1 MERVERFVE
10 IDAPVELVFDRL
22 SDFESFPRWMRNIR
36 EVRRVGR
43 RVTRWVSETAVPEV
57 YAEWEAELTVYEPDH
72 RLVWRSVRG
81 DIHADGEA
89 VISETPEGT
98 ALLHVVL
105 GFGTPLGRSGAQA
118 ARFFGV
124 QPGRQLEEDL
134 ERFRRL
140 AEREG
145 RGREGYMGEGRRASF
160 APVMSRREAPRRDAR
175 EDRRPP
181 RGREEGR
188 GRDDALPPPPRRDE
202 RITRRRDYDDARR
215 RDYDDA
221 ARRDEER
228 ISRAAERDARERDS
242 GPRYA
247 LTPRER
253 ERERDAYERRY
264 DPRVSEMFGR
274 RGVDRLLD
282 ESPDGRRRGGRE
294 RE

>member
-10 IDAPVELVFDRL
+10 IDAPVEVVFDRL

-36 EVRRVGR
+36 EVRRMGR

-81 DIHADGEA
+81 DIHADGEV

-140 AEREG
+140 AEREV
-145 RGREGYMGEGRRASF
+145 RGRRGYVGEGRRASF
-160 APVMSRREAPRRDAR
+160 APVMSRREAPRRDER

-181 RGREEGR
+181 RAREEGR
-188 GRDDALPPPPRRDE
+188 GRDDAPPSRRDV
-202 RITRRRDYDDARR
+202 RTTRRRDYDDAPRR
-215 RDYDDA
+215 G
-221 ARRDEER
+221 EER
-228 ISRAAERDARERDS
+228 ISRASERDAGEREP

-264 DPRVSEMFGR
+264 DPRVSETFGR

-282 ESPDGRRRGGRE
+282 EAPDGRRRGGRE
-294 RE
+294 

>member
-10 IDAPVELVFDRL
+10 IDAPVEVVFDRL

-36 EVRRVGR
+36 EVRRMGR

-145 RGREGYMGEGRRASF
+145 RGREGYRGEGRRNTF
-160 APVMSRREAPRRDAR
+160 APVMSRRRASPRAR
-175 EDRRPP
+175 KTASAET
-181 RGREEGR
+181 REEGR
-188 GRDDALPPPPRRDE
+188 VRNTRAAAARDE
-202 RITRRRDYDDARR
+202 RATRRRDTRR
-215 RDYDDA
+215 
-221 ARRDEER
+221 ARRDEEGGMKMNQGER
-228 ISRAAERDARERDS
+228 DGGRGTRAA
-242 GPRYA
+242 
-247 LTPRER
+247 L
-253 ERERDAYERRY
+253 
-264 DPRVSEMFGR
+264 RVAAA
-274 RGVDRLLD
+274 
-282 ESPDGRRRGGRE
+282 
-294 RE
+294 

>member
-10 IDAPVELVFDRL
+10 IDAPVEVVFDRL

-43 RVTRWVSETAVPEV
+43 RVTRWVSETAVPDV

-89 VISETPEGT
+89 IISETPEGT

-134 ERFRRL
+134 EHFRRL
-140 AEREG
+140 VERG
-145 RGREGYMGEGRRASF
+145 ARGRDGRAGEGRRASF
-160 APVMSRREAPRRDAR
+160 APVLSRREEPRRGEREERRAPRA
-175 EDRRPP
+175 
-181 RGREEGR
+181 EGR
-188 GRDDALPPPPRRDE
+188 VRDDAPPPRRDE
-202 RITRRRDYDDARR
+202 RTTRRRDHYDDEPRR
-215 RDYDDA
+215 V
-221 ARRDEER
+221 EER
-228 ISRAAERDARERDS
+228 ISRAEERDGGERDS
-242 GPRYA
+242 RPRYA

-264 DPRVSEMFGR
+264 DPRVSETFGR

-282 ESPDGRRRGGRE
+282 ESPERRRRRE
-294 RE
+294 

>member
-1 MERVERFVE
+1 M
-10 IDAPVELVFDRL
+10 
-22 SDFESFPRWMRNIR
+22 
-36 EVRRVGR
+36 
-43 RVTRWVSETAVPEV
+43 
-57 YAEWEAELTVYEPDH
+57 TVYEPDH

-81 DIHADGEA
+81 EIHADGEA

-145 RGREGYMGEGRRASF
+145 RGRPSYADGGRRASF
-160 APVMSRREAPRRDAR
+160 APVMSRREARRRDAR

-181 RGREEGR
+181 RWREEGR
-188 GRDDALPPPPRRDE
+188 GRDAAPPPRRDE
-202 RITRRRDYDDARR
+202 RTTRRRHYDDVPRRDHDYDDAPRR
-215 RDYDDA
+215 EWRESV
-221 ARRDEER
+221 AR
-228 ISRAAERDARERDS
+228 AERE
-242 GPRYA
+242 GGEYEPRYA

-253 ERERDAYERRY
+253 ARARRYGEY

-274 RGVDRLLD
+274 RGLPPAR
-282 ESPDGRRRGGRE
+282 
-294 RE
+294 

>member
-10 IDAPVELVFDRL
+10 IDAPVEVVFDRL
-22 SDFESFPRWMRNIR
+22 SDFENFPRWMRNIR
-36 EVRRVGR
+36 EVRRLGR
-43 RVTRWVSETAVPEV
+43 RVTRWVSETAVPDV

-140 AEREG
+140 AEREV
-145 RGREGYMGEGRRASF
+145 RGRRGYAVEGRRSSF
-160 APVMSRREAPRRDAR
+160 APVMSRREEPSRAER

-202 RITRRRDYDDARR
+202 RTTRRRDH
-215 RDYDDA
+215 DYDDA
-221 ARRDEER
+221 PRRDEER
-228 ISRAAERDARERDS
+228 ISRSSERDARERDYR
-242 GPRYA
+242 PRYA

-253 ERERDAYERRY
+253 ERERDAYERHY
-264 DPRVSEMFGR
+264 DPRVSETFGR

-294 RE
+294 

>member
-10 IDAPVELVFDRL
+10 IDAPVEVVFDRL

-43 RVTRWVSETAVPEV
+43 RVTRWVSETAVPEM

-140 AEREG
+140 AEREV
-145 RGREGYMGEGRRASF
+145 RGRRGYAGEGRRASF
-160 APVMSRREAPRRDAR
+160 APVMSRREEPRRDAR

-181 RGREEGR
+181 RGREAVR
-188 GRDDALPPPPRRDE
+188 GRDDATAPPPRRDG
-202 RITRRRDYDDARR
+202 RPKRRRDYD
-215 RDYDDA
+215 YDDA
-221 ARRDEER
+221 PRRDEER
-228 ISRAAERDARERDS
+228 ISRSSERDDRERDYR
-242 GPRYA
+242 PRYA

-253 ERERDAYERRY
+253 ERERDTYERRY
-264 DPRVSEMFGR
+264 DPRVSETFGR

-294 RE
+294 

>member
-10 IDAPVELVFDRL
+10 IDAPVEVVFDRL

-43 RVTRWVSETAVPEV
+43 RVTRWVSETAVPDV
-57 YAEWEAELTVYEPDH
+57 YAEWEAELSVYEPDH

-98 ALLHVVL
+98 TLLHVVL

-140 AEREG
+140 TERGG
-145 RGREGYMGEGRRASF
+145 RGRAGYAGDGRRSSF
-160 APVMSRREAPRRDAR
+160 APVMSRREEPRRDAR

-181 RGREEGR
+181 GAREEGR
-188 GRDDALPPPPRRDE
+188 ARNDAPPRRDE
-202 RITRRRDYDDARR
+202 RATRRRDYDDAP
-215 RDYDDA
+215 
-221 ARRDEER
+221 RRDEER
-228 ISRAAERDARERDS
+228 IRRERDD
-242 GPRYA
+242 GEREHAPRYA

-253 ERERDAYERRY
+253 EREREAYERRY

-282 ESPDGRRRGGRE
+282 EPPDGRRRGRE
-294 RE
+294 

>member
-1 MERVERFVE
+1 
-10 IDAPVELVFDRL
+10 
-22 SDFESFPRWMRNIR
+22 
-36 EVRRVGR
+36 
-43 RVTRWVSETAVPEV
+43 VPDV

-89 VISETPEGT
+89 IISETPEGT

-140 AEREG
+140 AERGG
-145 RGREGYMGEGRRASF
+145 RGREGYRGEGRRASF
-160 APVMSRREAPRRDAR
+160 APVMSRREEPRRGGQQ
-175 EDRRPP
+175 DRRPT
-181 RGREEGR
+181 RAREEGR
-188 GRDDALPPPPRRDE
+188 GRDDALPPPRRDE
-202 RITRRRDYDDARR
+202 TATRRRDYDDDVRRRDYDEVRR

-221 ARRDEER
+221 PRRVEGRVSRGPER
-228 ISRAAERDARERDS
+228 EGGEREYE
-242 GPRYA
+242 PRYA

-253 ERERDAYERRY
+253 ERERDAYERKY
-264 DPRVSEMFGR
+264 DPRVSETFGR

-282 ESPDGRRRGGRE
+282 ESPDGRRRRGRE
-294 RE
+294 

>member
-1 MERVERFVE
+1 MERAERFVE
-10 IDAPVELVFDRL
+10 IDAPVEVVFDRL

-36 EVRRVGR
+36 EVRRLGR
-43 RVTRWVSETAVPEV
+43 RVTRWVSETAVPDV

-98 ALLHVVL
+98 TLLHVVL

-145 RGREGYMGEGRRASF
+145 RGRQGYAGEGRRSSF
-160 APVMSRREAPRRDAR
+160 APVMSRREEPRRGAR
-175 EDRRPP
+175 EERRPL
-181 RGREEGR
+181 RTREEGR
-188 GRDDALPPPPRRDE
+188 VRDDAPPPRRDE
-202 RITRRRDYDDARR
+202 RMTRRRDYEDAP
-215 RDYDDA
+215 
-221 ARRDEER
+221 RRDEER
-228 ISRAAERDARERDS
+228 IWRAPEREGGDKGSR
-242 GPRYA
+242 PRYA

-253 ERERDAYERRY
+253 ERERDDYERRY

-282 ESPDGRRRGGRE
+282 EPPDGRRRGGRE
-294 RE
+294 

>member
-10 IDAPVELVFDRL
+10 IDAPVEEVFDRL

-43 RVTRWVSETAVPEV
+43 RVTRWVSETAVPDV

-98 ALLHVVL
+98 ALLHLVL

-145 RGREGYMGEGRRASF
+145 RGRRSYDDDAGGRRASF
-160 APVMSRREAPRRDAR
+160 APVMSRREAARRDER

-188 GRDDALPPPPRRDE
+188 GRDDGPPPRRDE
-202 RITRRRDYDDARR
+202 RATRRRDYDDAP
-215 RDYDDA
+215 
-221 ARRDEER
+221 RRDEER
-228 ISRAAERDARERDS
+228 FSRGPERDDRDRDS
-242 GPRYA
+242 RPRYA

-253 ERERDAYERRY
+253 ERESDAYERRY
-264 DPRVSEMFGR
+264 DSRVSEMFGR

-282 ESPDGRRRGGRE
+282 ESPEGRRRRGRE
-294 RE
+294 